1 MSEGKMLTTMGGKY
15 EVYMEERKGT
25 PFKRLF
31 NACYYDMAGNEERSF
46 FDDNLEFDDLIRIL
60 KEYGTIDNSAETEF
74 RRWAYPT

>member
-1 MSEGKMLTTMGGKY
+1 MSEGKKLTTMGGKY

-46 FDDNLEFDDLIRIL
+46 FDDNYELNDLIRIL
-60 KEYGTIDNSAETEF
+60 RESGLIDDVAEAEF
-74 RRWAYPT
+74 RSWARPK